1 MSTGRN
7 EGFLDR
13 NPANS
18 PSTANLALVR
28 RGYDPDQVR
37 RLIGD
42 LDRELRELR
51 SRELELRRQLG
62 EAKSASP
69 LPRAAASSTAALD
82 DDDLVARVGSHS
94 AALVRRAHDEAAAL
108 VATAEA
114 QAAQIVAAAHERVAI
129 FAADIEERAT
139 SKVAEAELEAKA
151 VLEES
156 QIAAEKAREV
166 AHANGEMLVNSA
178 RDQGRGIVAEAR
190 EIRRKVLADMGEKRK
205 GIHLQIEQMRAARD
219 EIQRAVN
226 DLQQSVHDVLG
237 NLAGSDDAARRAA
250 QEVIRRSPV
259 PPPLDEEEVVERSER
274 TFEEAEVSST
284 PSPTGESSK
293 SASKSTDNPTEAVSS
308 LPSQP
313 EAETEDGQPSVD
325 ELFAKI
331 RESVRSDAASIEKPE
346 PKQVAAFPSGAPEL
360 AAARRDELLASVTGN
375 LARKVKRVLQDDQ
388 GQVLVQLRKAKGV
401 WSENILEPEEL
412 HNHRY
417 ANAFADA
424 LAEAARCGAD
434 FAAEHGSKG
443 QPPSAQE
450 IAGLADALARSLT
463 ADIRRRLTAENDA
476 DAADV
481 VQAAYRPWRGARV
494 EEFVSDGV
502 VGAFGAGVASA
513 SSGSL
518 LTWLIAVEGCEGCA
532 TNAKSGPV
540 AAGSNFPSGHAYG
553 PVHPG
558 CRCLVIP
565 AT

>member
-51 SRELELRRQLG
+51 SREVELRRQLG

-69 LPRAAASSTAALD
+69 LSSSSAASKAALGD
-82 DDDLVARVGSHS
+82 EDLVARVGAHS

-114 QAAQIVAAAHERVAI
+114 QAAQIVASAHERVAI

-151 VLEES
+151 VLEEA

-226 DLQQSVHDVLG
+226 DLQQSVHEVLG

-274 TFEEAEVSST
+274 SFEEAQVAST
-284 PSPTGESSK
+284 PSSPGESSK
-293 SASKSTDNPTEAVSS
+293 AATQSTDAPSEAVSS
-308 LPSQP
+308 VPIQP
-313 EAETEDGQPSVD
+313 EAEDGQPSVD

-331 RESVRSDAASIEKPE
+331 RESVRSDAASNEKPE
-346 PKQVAAFPSGAPEL
+346 LKQAAVFPSGAPEL

-401 WSENILEPEEL
+401 WSESLLEPEEL

-513 SSGSL
+513 SSGSS

-540 AAGSNFPSGHAYG
+540 AAGANFPSGHAYG